1 MLVMT
6 TVRGISYTNRQNGWY
21 ALVYRSAFEI
31 TQWSSYAGQ
40 IQGWDCTVH
49 PLKLEA

>member
-6 TVRGISYTNRQNGWY
+6 TVRGISYTNRQNGRY

-31 TQWSSYAGQ
+31 TQWSPYAGQ
-40 IQGWDCTVH
+40 IWGWGWTVH
-49 PLKLEA
+49 LLKLEA